1 MPLEVLKCPNC
12 AAPLN
17 PSVAGQVIV
26 CDYCG
31 RSVSGLAMRPPAPLP
46 AQHFPPAPPQAAP
59 APRPAATA
67 FDWSEASVLALAKR
81 HLGVGDSRYF
91 SPNIPA
97 SKEKNARAVHKAA
110 LPEGE
115 RVLVLFDDTVFGAA
129 DDGFVLTTRRV
140 CWHNILEDPYAVEW
154 SELDPEDVR
163 LDDDEV
169 VVAHGKLQ
177 LTQVVG
183 DKGFK
188 PRVVKLFREL
198 ASHAKRR

>member
-31 RSVSGLAMRPPAPLP
+31 RSVSGLAMRAPAPPPAPV
-46 AQHFPPAPPQAAP
+46 PAPAPHAAP
-59 APRPAATA
+59 APRPTASA
-67 FDWSEASVLALAKR
+67 FDWSEASVLALAKQ

-97 SKEKNARAVHKAA
+97 SKEKNARAVHKAV

-115 RVLVLFDDTVFGAA
+115 RVLALFDDTVFGAA
-129 DDGFVLTTRRV
+129 DDGFVLTTRRL
-140 CWHNILEDPYAVEW
+140 CWHNILEDPYMVEW
-154 SELDPEDVR
+154 AELDPEDVR
-163 LDDDEV
+163 IDDDEV
-169 VVAHGKLQ
+169 VVAHGKVQ

-188 PRVVKLFREL
+188 KRVVKLFREL

>member
-31 RSVSGLAMRPPAPLP
+31 RSVSGLAMRAPAPLP
-46 AQHFPPAPPQAAP
+46 PAAPPAAPPQAAP
-59 APRPAATA
+59 VARPAAA
-67 FDWSEASVLALAKR
+67 FDWSEDSVLALAKR

-91 SPNIPA
+91 SPHIPA
-97 SKEKNARAVHKAA
+97 SKEKNAREMHKAS

-140 CWHNILEDPYAVEW
+140 CWHNILEDPYAVAW
-154 SELDPEDVR
+154 ADLDPEDVR

-169 VVAHGKLQ
+169 VVAHGTLQ

-188 PRVVKLFREL
+188 QRVVKLFREL
-198 ASHAKRR
+198 ASHARRR